1 MKPKKLVMS
10 AFGSYAGVETIDFE
24 KTDHGLFLIAGDT
37 GAGKSTIFDAIMF
50 ALYDTMSGKER
61 KSNMMRSEYAEGAA
75 ETFVEYTF
83 SYGAAS
89 KKETYIVKR
98 YPAYER
104 RSKRKNKNG
113 EYSMTKQP
121 GKVSL
126 VLPDGKE
133 FPGKAFETNRKIQ
146 EIIGLNA
153 EQFSKIAMIAQGEF
167 QELVMDKTG
176 RRKEI
181 FQQIFST
188 GIYEKI
194 ERKILEKSKASFGAV
209 KDNMTKIKET
219 AVGAEFLEED
229 EKEKWQ
235 EVKVFLETEP
245 EKVLDFLEDMAA
257 RRKKEAAA
265 LEKESYELQ
274 EKLTKSELVYQEA
287 VRLNQMLKE
296 YKEVQARKKG
306 LDAREE
312 EISRKKQK
320 LIRSEAAGIV
330 QKEEE
335 QYNRIKKE
343 QAHSRQ
349 KEQEYKKE
357 GEVLLGKQ
365 QEAIQRQKVW
375 KEGFEKRQPE
385 ILQEQG
391 KVSEELE
398 KFRELL
404 VIRKQKEEAE
414 KQGKQLQGEID
425 KLLQSREQML
435 QEKKETEQW
444 LLDSNSTEVL
454 LEQAN
459 HKKTDFEEQAR
470 QLERYGK
477 QYSAWKKED
486 RKVKEWERNV
496 SAAIKELEECR
507 HYSEELNRAYIMA
520 QSAFL
525 AMELSEGSPCP
536 VCGSRKHPAP
546 AKKAPD
552 SVTKE
557 MLSEAKKEEEQRQK
571 KKEDSFRKMENATAR
586 ADELRKALLEEN
598 PFGEGEKER
607 KDTVFLEEKAE
618 AYLKEAKKRNRQKIG
633 EIQKEIEHF
642 TKLQEEREKKQKG
655 LEKAISLM
663 EKDERVLQEKKEN
676 LQENAILKKGV
687 EARELLLQEK
697 VFIASLEE
705 GKKKLAKLQREL
717 QKLQKEGEVLGEEV
731 AESQKAYAALLGNQE
746 ENKNRLQELDASV
759 KEQELAYQS
768 ALQVNG
774 FSGEE
779 EYHSALLLANV
790 QAEYKKEI
798 EKYQFQVVQCDTK
811 LQSLAEQTEGK
822 QEEDLE
828 KLLKR
833 KEELKMLHGQKKK
846 VLETHSYHLQTGQR
860 IVKRLKELLKD
871 RESLVEEMKVMGSL
885 NAAANGKIHFQTYI
899 LRQYFQK
906 IISAANKRLAVMTEN
921 SFLLKCR
928 ELGSTGAGEA
938 GLDLDVY
945 NPITGKLRDAH
956 TLSGGE
962 TFLASLSLALGMAD
976 VVQNT
981 AGKTHLDTMFID
993 EGFGSLSEEVRGLA
1007 VKVLLELAGGQ
1018 RLVGVISHVSE
1029 LKEQIPDKLLITKGN
1044 GGSRAAWVQD

>member
-1 MKPKKLVMS
+1 M
-10 AFGSYAGVETIDFE
+10 
-24 KTDHGLFLIAGDT
+24 
-37 GAGKSTIFDAIMF
+37 
-50 ALYDTMSGKER
+50 
-61 KSNMMRSEYAEGAA
+61 
-75 ETFVEYTF
+75 
-83 SYGAAS
+83 
-89 KKETYIVKR
+89 
-98 YPAYER
+98 
-104 RSKRKNKNG
+104 
-113 EYSMTKQP
+113 
-121 GKVSL
+121 
-126 VLPDGKE
+126 
-133 FPGKAFETNRKIQ
+133 
-146 EIIGLNA
+146 
-153 EQFSKIAMIAQGEF
+153 
-167 QELVMDKTG
+167 
-176 RRKEI
+176 
-181 FQQIFST
+181 
-188 GIYEKI
+188 
-194 ERKILEKSKASFGAV
+194 
-209 KDNMTKIKET
+209 
-219 AVGAEFLEED
+219 
-229 EKEKWQ
+229 
-235 EVKVFLETEP
+235 
-245 EKVLDFLEDMAA
+245 
-257 RRKKEAAA
+257 
-265 LEKESYELQ
+265 
-274 EKLTKSELVYQEA
+274 
-287 VRLNQMLKE
+287 
-296 YKEVQARKKG
+296 
-306 LDAREE
+306 
-312 EISRKKQK
+312 
-320 LIRSEAAGIV
+320 
-330 QKEEE
+330 
-335 QYNRIKKE
+335 
-343 QAHSRQ
+343 
-349 KEQEYKKE
+349 
-357 GEVLLGKQ
+357 
-365 QEAIQRQKVW
+365 
-375 KEGFEKRQPE
+375 
-385 ILQEQG
+385 
-391 KVSEELE
+391 
-398 KFRELL
+398 
-404 VIRKQKEEAE
+404 
-414 KQGKQLQGEID
+414 
-425 KLLQSREQML
+425 
-435 QEKKETEQW
+435 
-444 LLDSNSTEVL
+444 
-454 LEQAN
+454 
-459 HKKTDFEEQAR
+459 
-470 QLERYGK
+470 
-477 QYSAWKKED
+477 
-486 RKVKEWERNV
+486 
-496 SAAIKELEECR
+496 
-507 HYSEELNRAYIMA
+507 
-520 QSAFL
+520 
-525 AMELSEGSPCP
+525 
-536 VCGSRKHPAP
+536 
-546 AKKAPD
+546 
-552 SVTKE
+552 
-557 MLSEAKKEEEQRQK
+557 
-571 KKEDSFRKMENATAR
+571 
-586 ADELRKALLEEN
+586 
-598 PFGEGEKER
+598 
-607 KDTVFLEEKAE
+607 
-618 AYLKEAKKRNRQKIG
+618 
-633 EIQKEIEHF
+633 
-642 TKLQEEREKKQKG
+642 
-655 LEKAISLM
+655 
-663 EKDERVLQEKKEN
+663 
-676 LQENAILKKGV
+676 
-687 EARELLLQEK
+687 QEK

-717 QKLQKEGEVLGEEV
+717 QKLQKEGEVLGEEA